1 MMPPPGDKGTA
12 RALQPH
18 LSNRVKLQ
26 SQCPS
31 GVDTAPAR
39 IHQSGRLISSG
50 QKKVCMCRF
59 GTHTFGVSAS
69 LADSDGHLPRCLSP
83 ELFRASSEAGLRRYR
98 DARVGTGSGSAGR
111 HAGRYCRFDEANRP
125 MLYLEGRD
133 LDTRDHVIPDYFF
146 CRTPANKFADAPGHR
161 AYNACF
167 SLSDEHARDILE
179 GLRLEKAQWW
189 KTSDRKR
196 LFAPFKGN
204 GALWNHIAEAE
215 SQQGLHKQHLLRI
228 RSWHPN
234 LSETLLSRDR
244 EDRPL
249 FAPAFAPGVRC
260 RARQRSDGFFKSRC
274 MSVETFLPGCTSA
287 TRPCRGL
294 RLALYAGH

>member
-1 MMPPPGDKGTA
+1 MKRIG
-12 RALQPH
+12 
-18 LSNRVKLQ
+18 
-26 SQCPS
+26 QCYIWKAAISTPE
-31 GVDTAPAR
+31 TTLFPITFFAAP
-39 IHQSGRLISSG
+39 
-50 QKKVCMCRF
+50 
-59 GTHTFGVSAS
+59 
-69 LADSDGHLPRCLSP
+69 LPINL
-83 ELFRASSEAGLRRYR
+83 LTL
-98 DARVGTGSGSAGR
+98 
-111 HAGRYCRFDEANRP
+111 
-125 MLYLEGRD
+125 
-133 LDTRDHVIPDYFF
+133 
-146 CRTPANKFADAPGHR
+146 PAHR

>member
-1 MMPPPGDKGTA
+1 MPVPIWRRYSAGPNPPI
-12 RALQPH
+12 R
-18 LSNRVKLQ
+18 
-26 SQCPS
+26 
-31 GVDTAPAR
+31 
-39 IHQSGRLISSG
+39 SSDFLG
-50 QKKVCMCRF
+50 PKKKCAC
-59 GTHTFGVSAS
+59 
-69 LADSDGHLPRCLSP
+69 ADSAHTLSAFRRHSPTVTATCRDVGP